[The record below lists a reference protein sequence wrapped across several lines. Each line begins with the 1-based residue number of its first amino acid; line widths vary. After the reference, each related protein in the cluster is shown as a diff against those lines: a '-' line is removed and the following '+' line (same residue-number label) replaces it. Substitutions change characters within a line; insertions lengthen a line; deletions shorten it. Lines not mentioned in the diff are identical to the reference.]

1 MLERLLRNHVLAN
14 LAFVLV
20 LVMGVAS
27 YLLLPREQD
36 PTINFNWIQVT
47 TVYAG
52 ASAEDVEKLVTDP
65 LEDALAQISD
75 IRFISS
81 SSRENLSSILVR
93 FNELDEKTFD
103 KRVTDLRREIQ
114 NKANDELPE
123 EAEQP
128 RIWEINSSNAFPS
141 ATVVVVG
148 QARDENLRRQARSV
162 KRDLERL
169 KGIYQVQ
176 PMSLLEPELQ
186 VNFYPE
192 RLEGVGVTAVDVANT
207 VAANF
212 RDTSAGTVRVGDEEW
227 LVRVLGTDSEPSY
240 LAQIP
245 IATAQGE
252 VPLGSIAQ
260 VERGREEPD
269 RLVSYNGRPAVLLS
283 VMKQGSANMLDL
295 VEQIRA
301 YIDRYN
307 ELSQV
312 RGVELVLADDQT
324 VVTREALSVM
334 QRNALLG
341 LALVLLVAWAFLGT
355 RIALLTTIGIP
366 FTLAGTFW
374 ALGAMDQ
381 TLNVTVLL
389 AVVIVLGM
397 LVDDAVVV
405 VESIYYRMVRGMDP
419 VRAGLESLREVFA
432 PVTAAVLTTMAAF
445 SPLMLM
451 PGIVGKFMFVVP
463 LVVTT
468 ALAISLVEAYW
479 MLPAHVMAFRVS
491 FDRPGRMQVLRE
503 KANHWLRVNY
513 TRLLVKVMRRPKSAL
528 GIVFALFLLALGA
541 VGGGLIRMEFFAFD
555 PVRLF
560 YINIEMPAGTAIDQ
574 TLRTVEAIEQRVRTR
589 IEPHELRSIVSY
601 AGIRFTETEPLFGD
615 HNGQILV
622 SLNPRGDGMREVDEV
637 IEDTRSVL
645 GDVAGPRHVSYLRIA
660 GGPPVER
667 PIKVKV
673 RGNDYPEIEAAV
685 ADIKAILAAM
695 PAVHDVTTDQAP
707 GSSVLNLRLDT
718 DAVRRAGL
726 NPADVA
732 RMVRLLVDGE
742 VVATLQDK
750 GEQVDVRVRARDA
763 ALTDI
768 ESLLRQSVALPGGG
782 VTLLGNLVRHDTAV
796 AKGSIRHYNFKRT
809 VTVEAD
815 LDKLQLDTRQANLQ
829 IVDAWEKI
837 RARHPAIDL
846 DFTGELDDIQESL
859 DSIFVLFLFGIGL
872 IYAILGTQ
880 FRSYFQPLMILASV
894 PMAFTGVAAGLVI
907 TGNPLSLFTLYGVV
921 ALAGIA
927 VNSAI
932 VLISA
937 ANARLEAGMSVLHA
951 TLYAARRRVIP
962 ILITALT
969 TVAGLFSLATG
980 LGGRSLMWGPVAT
993 SIVWGLAF
1001 STLLTLFVVPLL
1013 YRLFMRPTAA
1023 AKRHQEYETLLSD
1036 AGDG

>member
-14 LAFVLV
+14 LVFVLV
-20 LVMGVAS
+20 LAMGVAA
-27 YLLLPREQD
+27 YMLLPREQD

-52 ASAEDVEKLVTDP
+52 ASAEDIEKLVTDP
-65 LEDALAQISD
+65 LEDALAQIGD
-75 IRFISS
+75 IRFVSS
-81 SSRENLSSILVR
+81 TSRENFSSILVR
-93 FNELDEKTFD
+93 FNELDEKEFD

-114 NKANDELPE
+114 NKANDELPD

-128 RIWEINSSNAFPS
+128 RIFEITSSNAFPS
-141 ATVVVVG
+141 ATVLVVG
-148 QARDENLRRQARSV
+148 PAFDENLRKQARNV

-169 KGIYQVQ
+169 KGVYEVQ
-176 PMSLLEPELQ
+176 AMSLLEPELQ
-186 VNFYPE
+186 VKFIPE
-192 RLEGVGVTAVDVANT
+192 RLEGLGVTAVDISNT

-212 RDTSAGTVRVGDEEW
+212 RDTSAGTMRLGDREW
-227 LVRVLGTDSEPSY
+227 LVRVLGTDAEPSY

-245 IATAQGE
+245 ISTAQGE
-252 VPLGSIAQ
+252 VPLGAIAQ

-269 RLVSYNGRPAVLLS
+269 RLVSYDGRPAVMLS
-283 VMKQGSANMLDL
+283 VMKKGSANMIEL
-295 VEQIRA
+295 VEKVSD
-301 YIDRYN
+301 YIGGYN
-307 ELSQV
+307 EFSQV

-324 VVTREALSVM
+324 VITREALSVM

-341 LALVLLVAWAFLGT
+341 LALVLFVTWLFLGS
-355 RIALLTTIGIP
+355 RIALLTSIGIP

-374 ALGAMDQ
+374 ALGVMDQ

-389 AVVIVLGM
+389 GVVIVLGM

-405 VESIYYRMVRGMDP
+405 VESIYYRMVRGMD
-419 VRAGLESLREVFA
+419 AMKASIESLREVFA

-451 PGIVGKFMFVVP
+451 PGILGKFMFVVP

-479 MLPAHVMAFRVS
+479 MLPAHVSAFRVS
-491 FDRPGRMQVLRE
+491 FEKPGRLQVMRE
-503 KANHWLRVNY
+503 RVNHWIRVKY
-513 TRLLVKVMRRPKSAL
+513 TRLLVKVLRWPKSAL
-528 GIVFALFLLALGA
+528 TLVVVLFAGALTA
-541 VGGGLIRMEFFAFD
+541 VATEKIRMEFFAFD
-555 PVRLF
+555 PVRLY
-560 YINIEMPAGTAIDQ
+560 YINVEMPAGTAIDQ
-574 TLRTVEAIEQRVRTR
+574 TLKTVQAIEERVRTR
-589 IEPHELRSIVSY
+589 VEPHELRAIVSY

-622 SLNPRGDGMREVDEV
+622 SLNPRKNDMRTVDEV
-637 IEDTRSVL
+637 IEATRPVL
-645 GDVAGPRHVSYLRIA
+645 DDIPGPRSVSYLRIA
-660 GGPPVER
+660 GGPPVEL

-673 RGNDYPEIEAAV
+673 RGNDFSEIRAAV
-685 ADIKAILAAM
+685 DDIQSILNSI
-695 PAVHDVTTDQAP
+695 PAVRDIVTDDTP
-707 GSSVLNLRLDT
+707 GASVLNLRLDT

-732 RMVRLLVDGE
+732 RIVRLLVDGE
-742 VVATLQDK
+742 IVATLQDE
-750 GEQVDVRVRARDA
+750 GEKVDVRVRARDDTQ
-763 ALTDI
+763 LDI
-768 ESLLRQSVALPGGG
+768 ETILRQSVALPGGG
-782 VTLLGNLVRHDTAV
+782 VTLLGNLVKHEAAT

-809 VTVEAD
+809 ITVQAD
-815 LDKLQLDTRQANLQ
+815 LDKDQLNTKQANDR
-829 IVDAWEKI
+829 IVAEWEKI
-837 RARHPAIDL
+837 RTNHPTINL

-859 DSIFVLFLFGIGL
+859 DSIFVLFLFGVGL

-880 FRSYFQPLMILASV
+880 FKSYFQPIMILATV
-894 PMAFTGVAAGLVI
+894 PMAFTGVAIGLFI
-907 TGNPLSLFTLYGVV
+907 TGNPLSLFTMYGVV

-927 VNSAI
+927 VNAAI

-951 TLYAARRRVIP
+951 TIYAARRRVIP

-980 LGGRSLMWGPVAT
+980 LGGKSLMWGPVAT

-1001 STLLTLFVVPLL
+1001 STVLTLFVVPLL
-1013 YRLFMRPTAA
+1013 FRLFMRPKTAR
-1023 AKRHQEYETLLSD
+1023 KRQESLQPI
-1036 AGDG
+1036 A

>member
-14 LAFVLV
+14 LVFVLI
-20 LVMGVAS
+20 LVMGVAA

-36 PTINFNWIQVT
+36 PTINFNWIQIT
-47 TVYAG
+47 TVYPG
-52 ASAEDVEKLVTDP
+52 AAAEDIEKLVTDP

-81 SSRENLSSILVR
+81 TSRDNLSSILVR

-114 NKANDELPE
+114 NKANDELPS

-128 RIWEINSSNAFPS
+128 RIFEINSSNAFPS
-141 ATVVVVG
+141 ATVLVVG
-148 QARDENLRRQARSV
+148 PAFDENLRKQARNV

-169 KGIYQVQ
+169 KGVYQVQ
-176 PMSLLEPELQ
+176 AMSLLEPELQ
-186 VNFYPE
+186 VNFIPE
-192 RLEGVGVTAVDVANT
+192 RLEGMGVTAVDVANT

-212 RDTSAGTVRVGDEEW
+212 RDTSAGTVRLGDQEW

-245 IATAQGE
+245 ISTAQGE
-252 VPLGSIAQ
+252 VPLGAVAE

-269 RLVSYNGRPAVLLS
+269 RLVSFNGRPAVMLS
-283 VMKQGSANMLDL
+283 IMKQGNANMLEL
-295 VEQIRA
+295 VEQIRG

-312 RGVELVLADDQT
+312 RGVEMVLADDQT

-341 LALVLLVAWAFLGT
+341 LALVLFVTWLFLGS
-355 RIALLTTIGIP
+355 RIALLTSIGIP

-374 ALGAMDQ
+374 ALSAMDQ

-389 AVVIVLGM
+389 GVVIVLGM

-405 VESIYYRMVRGMDP
+405 VESIYYRLVRGMEP
-419 VRAGLESLREVFA
+419 LQAGIESLREVFA
-432 PVTAAVLTTMAAF
+432 PVTASVLTTMAAF

-451 PGIVGKFMFVVP
+451 PGILGKFMFVVP

-468 ALAISLVEAYW
+468 ALAISLLEAYW
-479 MLPAHVMAFRVS
+479 MLPAHVAAFKVR
-491 FDRPGRMQVLRE
+491 FDKPGRIQVLRE
-503 KANHWLRVNY
+503 RVNHQIRIQY
-513 TRLLVKVMRRPKSAL
+513 TLILVKVLRWPKSAL
-528 GIVFALFLLALGA
+528 TLVFVLFLGALGA
-541 VGGGLIRMEFFAFD
+541 VGSGLIRMEFFAFD
-555 PVRLF
+555 PVRLY
-560 YINIEMPAGTAIDQ
+560 YINIEMPAGTAIDKTLNTVQ
-574 TLRTVEAIEQRVRTR
+574 TIEERVRSR
-589 IEPHELRSIVSY
+589 IEPHELRAIVSY

-622 SLNPRGDGMREVDEV
+622 SLNPRRNGMREVDEV
-637 IEDTRSVL
+637 IEATRPVL
-645 GDVAGPRHVSYLRIA
+645 NEIPGPRHVSYLRIA
-660 GGPPVER
+660 GGPPVTR
-667 PIKVKV
+667 PISVKI
-673 RGNDYPEIEAAV
+673 RGTDFPQIRAAV
-685 ADIKAILAAM
+685 EDMKAILATM
-695 PAVHDVTTDQAP
+695 PAVRDVVTDDTP

-732 RMVRLLVDGE
+732 RIVRLLVDGE
-742 VVATLQDK
+742 VVATLQDA
-750 GEQVDVRVRARDA
+750 GEKVNVRVRARDDA
-763 ALTDI
+763 QLDI
-768 ESLLRQSVALPGGG
+768 ENILRQSVALPGGG
-782 VTLLGNLVRHDTAV
+782 ITLLGNLVNHEAAI

-809 VTVEAD
+809 ITVEAD
-815 LDKLQLDTRQANLQ
+815 LDKLQIDTKQANER
-829 IVDAWEKI
+829 IMAEWEKI
-837 RARHPAIDL
+837 RARHPSIDL

-859 DSIFVLFLFGIGL
+859 DSIFVLFLFGVGL

-880 FRSYFQPLMILASV
+880 FKSYFQPLMILASV
-894 PMAFTGVAAGLVI
+894 PMAFTGVAIGLVI

-927 VNSAI
+927 VNAAI

-951 TLYAARRRVIP
+951 TIYAARRRVIP

-980 LGGRSLMWGPVAT
+980 LGGKSLMWGPVAT

-1001 STLLTLFVVPLL
+1001 STVLTLFVVPLL
-1013 YRLFMRPTAA
+1013 FRLFMRPTAA
-1023 AKRHQEYETLLSD
+1023 AKRRHETLS
-1036 AGDG
+1036 APVTE